1 MAASDIW
8 AYVLTNGETAEQTV
22 LDIQDDLAALLAA
35 PSFLDEVLEAPL
47 NARDLL
53 RIIAAV
59 AAGKTTI
66 QPQGDNRAHVEFRS
80 LDDSQVVVAADM
92 QGSTRTSVV
101 VTP

>member
-8 AYVLTNGETAEQTV
+8 AYVLSNGETAEQTV
-22 LDIQDDLAALLAA
+22 LDIQADLDTLLAA
-35 PSFLDEVLEAPL
+35 PSFLDETLEAPF

-66 QPQGDNRAHVEFRS
+66 QPQGANQAHVEFRS
-80 LDDSQVVVAADM
+80 LDDSHVVVAADM
-92 QGSTRTSVV
+92 QGSTRATVV